1 MKRIVKILESRFQEE
16 LPNFIQDLR
25 DDRDD
30 FFSSDTLIKI
40 NKEEFIR
47 RYLVDYPQEMLD
59 TYNLSAFI
67 QKINQ
72 TIEAFPNISKEILEK
87 SWDIYLD
94 SLGKRQPDQDSD
106 VPQAQVEFDE

>member
-16 LPNFIQDLR
+16 LPNFIQDLQ

-30 FFSSDTLIKI
+30 FFSGDTLTKI
-40 NKEEFIR
+40 NKEEFLQ
-47 RYLVDYPQEMLD
+47 RYLVDYPKDMID

-72 TIEAFPNISKEILEK
+72 TLEAFPNISSEILERN
-87 SWDIYLD
+87 WEIYLN
-94 SLGKRQPDQDSD
+94 
-106 VPQAQVEFDE
+106 